1 MEFPSDLKYTETHEW
16 ARIEGDI
23 ATIGISDFAQ
33 SQLGDIVYVE
43 LPEVDTAV
51 VKGEELTTI
60 ESAKAVGEVK
70 APLSGKVTEVNEPL
84 GDDPEVVNSSPYGNG
99 WLIKIKLSDPSEAG
113 SLMDAAAYEKI
124 AKE

>member
-1 MEFPSDLKYTETHEW
+1 MDFPSDLKYSETHEW
-16 ARIEGDI
+16 ARIEGNI

-33 SQLGDIVYVE
+33 SQLGDIVFVE
-43 LPEVDTAV
+43 LPEVGTKV

-70 APLSGKVTEVNEPL
+70 ALLSGEVTEVNEAL
-84 GDDPEVVNSSPYGNG
+84 EDGPETVNSSPYGDG